1 MRPFLIV
8 STACALACATGAHCA
23 PRRADAPKTA
33 AGGGAR
39 MVCRTYV
46 RAGTLADRHR
56 VCKTQAEWNEE
67 RNMRELDRSQ
77 ACRMSDDPGE
87 PCK

>member
-1 MRPFLIV
+1 
-8 STACALACATGAHCA
+8 
-23 PRRADAPKTA
+23 
-33 AGGGAR
+33 

-67 RNMRELDRSQ
+67 RNLRELDRSQ